1 MKSLMETYAIQ
12 DSFTLNT
19 FGYGKDHDAV
29 LMDDLAKL
37 KDGTFYFIEKVDDV
51 GECFAD
57 CVGGLISV
65 VAKDGVISVLAQ
77 NPQQLD

>member
-1 MKSLMETYAIQ
+1 MDQYAIQ
-12 DSFTLNT
+12 DSFTINT
-19 FGYGKDHDAV
+19 FGYGSDHDAY

-37 KDGTFYFIEKVDDV
+37 KDGTFYFIEQVDDV

-65 VAKDGVISVLAQ
+65 IAKDAVISVLA
-77 NPQQLD
+77 